1 MSELFDKS
9 IRTLELPRVLQL
21 LSEQAVSPEAKELA
35 LAVRPET
42 DYEDVL
48 RLLDQ
53 TDGARAMIVL
63 RGAPGFSG
71 VKPVKDL
78 LDRADRGGSLNIP
91 ELIRIGDLL
100 YAARRAKEYFNADA
114 AEPTAL
120 DQIFLSIHGNR
131 FLEDKIRRC
140 ISDENTVADAAS
152 PELADIRRHMWA
164 ALAKSRQILQKI
176 ISSPSYSKVLQDNII
191 TQRDGRFV
199 VPVRADQKGNL
210 PGLIHDVS
218 STGATVFVE
227 PMGVVQ
233 ANNEYA
239 ELQAKEQAEIDR
251 ILAELSADAA
261 AHRRD
266 IQWDHDA
273 LVQLDLI
280 FARGELSYKMDAI
293 RPQVRRDGLIRLRKA
308 RHPLLDKKT
317 AVPIDIELGGAF
329 DTLVITGPNTGG
341 KTVSLKTLGL
351 LTLMTQCGLHIPAGD
366 RSEVSVYERVLADIG
381 DEQSIEQSL
390 STFSAHMKTIVEIL
404 QEADRDSLILF
415 DELGAGTD
423 PVEGAALAV
432 AVIGYARQMG
442 ACVAATTHY
451 AELKT
456 FALTTDGVEN
466 ASCEFDVKSLQPTYR
481 LLTGIPGKSNAFAIA
496 ARLGLQPT
504 IIDRAK
510 EQVSTEDAR
519 FEDVL
524 AELERE
530 RRRIEQMKEEAQR
543 MRSAAQSE
551 RDKMRAE
558 RDAAEE
564 RADRM
569 MEGARS
575 QADNIL
581 KNARMTAETVFDEL
595 ETLKKQSQKKNAEQN
610 LAAAKAA
617 LRGVITQTENEQ
629 RRGIQK
635 RVVDAEEVRPLE
647 KGDRVRLLNVG
658 GVIATVL
665 APADKDGS
673 VQVQAGPMKTT
684 VKANEVRLV
693 EEKKAAAK
701 PKVKMQ
707 PRRDA
712 PRRELNL
719 RSAESEVDVRGMS
732 AEEALFEVDN
742 FLSRALM
749 AGLPAVTVIHGKG
762 TGVLRNAVQQHLRRN
777 KRVKSVRSGVYGEGE
792 QGVTIAE
799 LK

>member
-1 MSELFDKS
+1 M
-9 IRTLELPRVLQL
+9 
-21 LSEQAVSPEAKELA
+21 
-35 LAVRPET
+35 
-42 DYEDVL
+42 
-48 RLLDQ
+48 
-53 TDGARAMIVL
+53 
-63 RGAPGFSG
+63 
-71 VKPVKDL
+71 
-78 LDRADRGGSLNIP
+78 
-91 ELIRIGDLL
+91 
-100 YAARRAKEYFNADA
+100 
-114 AEPTAL
+114 
-120 DQIFLSIHGNR
+120 
-131 FLEDKIRRC
+131 
-140 ISDENTVADAAS
+140 
-152 PELADIRRHMWA
+152 
-164 ALAKSRQILQKI
+164 
-176 ISSPSYSKVLQDNII
+176 
-191 TQRDGRFV
+191 
-199 VPVRADQKGNL
+199 
-210 PGLIHDVS
+210 PGLVHDTS

-227 PMGVVQ
+227 PQQVVEI
-233 ANNEYA
+233 NNQIKVLEGR
-239 ELQAKEQAEIDR
+239 EEAEIER
-251 ILAELSADAA
+251 ILASLSAEVSMYKGAIEQDY
-261 AHRRD
+261 
-266 IQWDHDA
+266 DA
-273 LVQLDLI
+273 LTTLDFI
-280 FARGELSYKMDAI
+280 FARAKLSFEMNAAAPSLLESGS
-293 RPQVRRDGLIRLRKA
+293 RVRLLRA
-308 RHPLLDKKT
+308 RHPLLDKDK
-317 AVPIDIELGGAF
+317 AVAIDIAIGDDY

-351 LTLMTQCGLHIPAGD
+351 LSLMAASGLHIPA
-366 RSEVSVYERVLADIG
+366 SEESEIGLFEHVYADIG

-390 STFSAHMKTIVEIL
+390 STFSAHMKTIVSIMDCCGQGDL
-404 QEADRDSLILF
+404 VLF

-466 ASCEFDVKSLQPTYR
+466 ASCEFDGQSLQPTYR

-496 ARLGLQPT
+496 
-504 IIDRAK
+504 
-510 EQVSTEDAR
+510 
-519 FEDVL
+519 DVL

-530 RRRIEQMKEEAQR
+530 RRRIEKMKEEAQR

-564 RADRM
+564 RADKM

-595 ETLKKQSQKKNAEQN
+595 ETLKKQSQKKASEQN

-635 RVVDAEEVRPLE
+635 RVVDAEEVRPLA

-665 APADKDGS
+665 AAPDRDGS
-673 VQVQAGPMKTT
+673 VQVQAGPMKMT
-684 VKANEVRLV
+684 VKVNEVRLV
-693 EEKKAAAK
+693 EEKKAAPK
-701 PKVKMQ
+701 PKMQ

-742 FLSRALM
+742 FLSRAIM

-762 TGVLRNAVQQHLRRN
+762 TGVLRNAVQQHLRKN

-792 QGVTIAE
+792 QGVTIVE